1 MTQKALGTTLKIGST
16 TVGKLTSISGVEIS
30 ADTIDASTL
39 DDTEGYR
46 KYEAGWVDGGEVS
59 AEGYL
64 DGAGTAEATLAEYVG
79 GEAKACDIEFPKGA
93 KWSFDA
99 IVTGFSTNADLEDL
113 VGFSITLK
121 VSGKPTFTAGTGS

>member
-1 MTQKALGTTLKIGST
+1 MQKALGTTLKIDST

-64 DGAGTAEATLAEYVG
+64 DGVGTAEATLAGYVG
-79 GEAKACDIEFPKGA
+79 GEAKDCEITFPKGA
-93 KWSFDA
+93 KWSFDG
-99 IVTGFSTNADLEDL
+99 IVTGFSTGADLDDL
-113 VGFSITLK
+113 VTFSISIK
-121 VSGKPTFTAGTGS
+121 VSGKPTFTAGTKS